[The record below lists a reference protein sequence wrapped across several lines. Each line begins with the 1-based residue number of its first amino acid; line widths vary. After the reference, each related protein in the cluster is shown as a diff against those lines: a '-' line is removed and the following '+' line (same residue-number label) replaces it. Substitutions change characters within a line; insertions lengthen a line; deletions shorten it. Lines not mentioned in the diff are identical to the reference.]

1 MRKLLPV
8 ALLTICA
15 ASGQKYH
22 VGRAATADEIKSTD
36 QFVAPDG
43 KGLPAGKGTA
53 ADGRDIYSRRCAR
66 CHGAQ
71 GQGDEEGPLA
81 GGKGTLNTAKPL
93 KTVGSFWP
101 YATTIY
107 DYVHRAMPFD
117 NPGLLDANQTY
128 AVTALILHLNGI
140 IGEKD
145 EMNAQTLPKVRM
157 PNRDGFVK
165 DNRPDTGKKKK

>member
-1 MRKLLPV
+1 MRKLLV
-8 ALLTICA
+8 ILAFGVCA
-15 ASGQKYH
+15 FGQKYN
-22 VGRAATADEIKSTD
+22 VGRPATADQIKATD
-36 QFVAPDG
+36 QFMAPDG
-43 KGLPAGKGTA
+43 TGLPAGKGTA

-71 GQGDEEGPLA
+71 GQGDEEGPLV
-81 GGKGTLNTAKPL
+81 GGKGSLTTAKPL
-93 KTVGSFWP
+93 KTVGSYWP
-101 YATTIY
+101 FATTIY

-128 AVTALILHLNGI
+128 SVVALILHMNGI
-140 IGEKD
+140 IGERD
-145 EMNAQTLPKVRM
+145 EMNAQTLPKVKM